1 MGVCVSEKSDF
12 KKKIRKQ
19 CQTVYGEFYIQII
32 YLKKNLSFILK
43 LCIQNNLSNI
53 LTYKNRSF
61 FFFFIYSILEF
72 EYRKEKMKSE
82 YITF

>member
-1 MGVCVSEKSDF
+1 MKKVTLK

-19 CQTVYGEFYIQII
+19 CQTVYSEFFIQII
-32 YLKKNLSFILK
+32 YSKKKLSFILK

-61 FFFFIYSILEF
+61 FLYSILEF
-72 EYRKEKMKSE
+72 EYRKEKNEK
-82 YITF
+82 

>member
-1 MGVCVSEKSDF
+1 MVNFIF
-12 KKKIRKQ
+12 KKK
-19 CQTVYGEFYIQII
+19 
-32 YLKKNLSFILK
+32 LSFILK

-53 LTYKNRSF
+53 LTYKIGLLF
-61 FFFFIYSILEF
+61 FFFFPILEF